1 LNSFFSLDYPKY
13 STDEICKKNLTIAIT
28 MCGDIDG
35 DGGANY
41 DPDEGGDNE

>member
-1 LNSFFSLDYPKY
+1 
-13 STDEICKKNLTIAIT
+13 

-41 DPDEGGDNE
+41 DPDEQGNDNEYWTHFIENLL

>member
-1 LNSFFSLDYPKY
+1 
-13 STDEICKKNLTIAIT
+13 LTIAIT

-41 DPDEGGDNE
+41 DPDDEGNDPHEYE